1 MNRRGFTLLELM
13 LATAILGVALI
24 ALGVAVGRC
33 LRGVSAADHLQMAL
47 DVARRC
53 RMEWQ
58 INAAMES
65 EVRSGVDEGEKSV
78 QGQRFAWRHE
88 VETSE
93 ETDQLVSRL
102 TIRWKEGALDRQREF
117 VELIPRKS
125 LFKIK

>member
-1 MNRRGFTLLELM
+1 M

-58 INAAMES
+58 VNAAMES
-65 EVRSGVDEGEKSV
+65 EARSGVEEGEKSV
-78 QGQRFAWRHE
+78 QGRRFAWRHE
-88 VETSE
+88 IEPSE
-93 ETDQLVSRL
+93 DVDQFVSRL
-102 TIRWKEGALDRQREF
+102 TIRWKEGTLNRQREF
-117 VELIPRKS
+117 VELVPVKS
-125 LFKIK
+125 PFKLK